1 AVYNAYNRHNPYT
14 YVFTHDTKQ
23 ESFLVPGVDFRN
35 REPFSL
41 YQTSFFPILPTVSYK
56 VFFDD
61 IKAFRK
67 LKSKRKQER
76 KEQRK
81 KQGRARSWLYFD
93 E

>member
-41 YQTSFFPILPTVSYK
+41 YQISFFPILPTVSYS
-56 VFFDD
+56 VLFDD
-61 IKAFRK
+61 VKGFRK
-67 LKSKRKQER
+67 QKTKMRKTR
-76 KEQRK
+76 DKE
-81 KQGRARSWLYFD
+81 GRRRRSWLYF
-93 E
+93 EE